1 MKRIFL
7 YPFWLRFWHWTNAL
21 LFILL
26 IASGLSIHYSD
37 PKASLLPF
45 RISVIIHNISGIL
58 LSFNYLFFLI
68 KSILSKNYKHYI
80 PKLKGLI
87 DRIYIQLRYYLLGI
101 FIGEPHP
108 FETSPEQK
116 FNPLQQITYLFI
128 MGIFMPLIVISGWLL
143 MFPELAPDEFLG
155 LGGVWPMA
163 LLHTITGFILSL
175 FMFVHIYLGTT
186 GSTLGELYKSMITG
200 WKLAFEEPHQVYIKP
215 EKPYKKKKLLPIV
228 FYNPTTLSGALIS
241 ILSFIIILF
250 LIIVELFSEEANPYL
265 GIVTFI
271 VLPTFF
277 LFGIFLII
285 FGALRENRRLL
296 RTAGTKRQLPVIDL
310 NNPRHQIATIIFSV
324 GGITILIFSSFG
336 TFKAYEYTDSDQFC
350 GEVCHKVMEPV
361 YTTYKESPHSRVG
374 CVKCHIGPGA
384 SWFVRSKLSGTYQ
397 VFATIFNSYSRPIPT
412 PLENLRPSKDICEQC
427 HWPKFF
433 YNEKR
438 KKYDFFTSD
447 EKNSEYQISM
457 LIKVGGGSPET
468 GNNDGIHWHMYLANE
483 ITYWPADKS
492 RQIIPWVKSRS
503 LITGEETF
511 YIDTSFKFS
520 TPTKTPPRNEL
531 RKFDCIDCHNR
542 PSHVFKQPNQ
552 TINFYL
558 SSGKIDKTLP
568 YIKNIGVQVL
578 ENYVRSR
585 KTAFENIKNYIYGF
599 YKQYYPDVLVE
610 KEKEIEKAV
619 HELYSIYMRN
629 YFPDMKANWKN
640 YPVNI
645 GHLYSPGCFRCHDG
659 KHINPT
665 TGKAITNDCN
675 ACHIIYYQKPP
686 TGEEYISA
694 NGLEF
699 IHPGGIENI
708 TSKKECYLCHGPQKQ
723 KQIFMPKIDVSIK

>member
-1 MKRIFL
+1 MKKIFL

-21 LFILL
+21 LFLLL

-37 PKASLLPF
+37 PKSGLIPF
-45 RISVIIHNISGIL
+45 RISILIHNISGIL
-58 LSFNYLFFLI
+58 LSLNYLFFFI
-68 KSILSKNYKHYI
+68 KSLITKNYKHYI
-80 PKLKGLI
+80 PKLKGLF

-116 FNPLQQITYLFI
+116 FNPLQQITYFFI
-128 MGIFMPLIVISGWLL
+128 MGFFMPLIIVTGWLL

-186 GSTLGELYKSMITG
+186 GQTLSELYKSMITG
-200 WKLAFEEPHQVYIKP
+200 WKLAFEEHHQVYIKP
-215 EKPYKKKKLLPIV
+215 TKPYKKKKLLPLV
-228 FYNPTTLSGALIS
+228 FYNPTTLAGALIS
-241 ILSFIIILF
+241 IFSFVIIVF
-250 LIIVELFSEEANPYL
+250 LTIVELFSENPNPYL

-271 VLPTFF
+271 VLPTFVI
-277 LFGIFLII
+277 FGLILVI
-285 FGALRENRRLL
+285 FGALKENRRILS
-296 RTAGTKRQLPVIDL
+296 AKGAKRQLPVIDL
-310 NNPRHQIATIIFSV
+310 NNPKHQVATIVFSV
-324 GGITILIFSSFG
+324 SGLLLLIFSSFG
-336 TFKAYEYTDSDQFC
+336 TYKAYEYTDSDQFC
-350 GEVCHKVMEPV
+350 GEVCHKVMEPEYV
-361 YTTYKESPHSRVG
+361 AYKDSPHSRVG

-384 SWFVRSKLSGTYQ
+384 DWFVRSKLSGTYQ
-397 VFATIFNSYSRPIPT
+397 VFATILNKYPKPIPT
-412 PLENLRPSKDICEQC
+412 PVENLRPSQETCEQC
-427 HWPKFF
+427 HWPKHF
-433 YNEKR
+433 YSEKR
-438 KKYDFFTSD
+438 KRYDFFTSD

-483 ITYWPADKS
+483 ITYWPADRT
-492 RQIIPWVKSRS
+492 RQKIPWVKSRS
-503 LITGEETF
+503 LITGEETV
-511 YIDTSFKFS
+511 YIDTSFKFES
-520 TPTKTPPRNEL
+520 KTKTPPKDEL
-531 RKFDCIDCHNR
+531 RRFDCIDCHNR

-552 TINFYL
+552 TINFFL

-568 YIKNIGVQVL
+568 YIKSIGVQVL

-585 KTAFENIKNYIYGF
+585 NTAFENIKNYIYGF
-599 YKQYYPDVLVE
+599 YKEYYPDVLVQ

-619 HELYSIYMRN
+619 HELYNIYMRN

-659 KHINPT
+659 KHVSP
-665 TGKAITNDCN
+665 TGKVITNDCN
-675 ACHIIYYQKPP
+675 ACHIINYQKPP
-686 TGEEYISA
+686 SGEEFVSST
-694 NGLEF
+694 GLNF
-699 IHPGGIENI
+699 IHPGGID
-708 TSKKECYLCHGPQKQ
+708 KLLQKQECYTCHGPQAQQ
-723 KQIFMPKIDVSIK
+723 KIFMPRIATASK